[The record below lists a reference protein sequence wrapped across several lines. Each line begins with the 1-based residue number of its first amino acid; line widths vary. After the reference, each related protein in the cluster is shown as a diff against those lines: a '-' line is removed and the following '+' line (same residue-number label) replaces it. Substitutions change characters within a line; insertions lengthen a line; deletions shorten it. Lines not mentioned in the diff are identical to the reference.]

1 MKKECFT
8 CNNKITTELTK
19 EEREKIKQQNIAE
32 NNRFKSVP
40 ELIFHCKL
48 TGKQISQIDPACDD
62 YEGNNFMEDIRMDI
76 AKTARKLRNE
86 L

>member
-48 TGKQISQIDPACDD
+48 TGKQINQIDPACDD

-76 AKTARKLRNE
+76 AKTVRKLRSE